1 MLLPEQ
7 VHRLFQLAL
16 VEFAPDWEISG
27 ACTELSLHRAEHWAS
42 GLGTFG
48 LVLHDR
54 VTGATKVLGRRT
66 GELPN
71 ATYHRGISYRVLEAY
86 ADRIT
91 DPIRRY
97 FEEIGVVAPPEAR
110 FQMPAARAPWMS
122 STSSSPTCT
131 ALSGTAPTARS
142 VRAKISGSG
151 LRTPTSSEK
160 VVYRK

>member
-48 LVLHDR
+48 LVLHNR

-97 FEEIGVVAPPEAR
+97 FEEIGVVAPP
-110 FQMPAARAPWMS
+110 AARAPWMS

-131 ALSGTAPTARS
+131 ALWGAAPTARS

-160 VVYRK
+160 VVCRK

>member
-1 MLLPEQ
+1 MLLQEQ

-48 LVLHDR
+48 LVLHNR

-71 ATYHRGISYRVLEAY
+71 ATYHRNRSRSLRSVTPGVRMMFDTTASVYPR
-86 ADRIT
+86 AD
-91 DPIRRY
+91 
-97 FEEIGVVAPPEAR
+97 F
-110 FQMPAARAPWMS
+110 
-122 STSSSPTCT
+122 
-131 ALSGTAPTARS
+131 PTARLPRS
-142 VRAKISGSG
+142 
-151 LRTPTSSEK
+151 
-160 VVYRK
+160 

>member
-1 MLLPEQ
+1 MLLLEQ

-48 LVLHDR
+48 LVLHNR

-97 FEEIGVVAPPEAR
+97 FEEVGLVLPGGMRRPQQKPV
-110 FQMPAARAPWMS
+110 
-122 STSSSPTCT
+122 
-131 ALSGTAPTARS
+131 GARS
-142 VRAKISGSG
+142 GITYAG
-151 LRTPTSSEK
+151 
-160 VVYRK
+160 